1 MKNHAESGFTLL
13 EVMVALAILAM
24 GLGAIT
30 FANNTSM
37 LQLAATNRMI
47 EASFLL
53 EGVVEDIQSY
63 YESNGFPTNSLEGQ
77 QCELPP
83 DMGDTFECHYDLD
96 AIELTPEAI
105 TALAQVGTESLMG
118 AMQGQTGVL
127 PGMQGAGTG
136 TGAVAGAGLN
146 QNLLTNL
153 QQPLAGTQ
161 NPAEENEKT
170 TKKQKTAIQNQLKR
184 ANFSKMALLAP
195 LFGPQGKEIMAIC
208 NINMSVI
215 TMGLAGMMS
224 FLPMVVQKIGERVR
238 KLTLHLQ
245 WKEGPKAGK
254 TLTVETFIVSLPEEE
269 VQKMKEEQEARE
281 AGQEL
286 QQQRGPTSSAPNL
299 RTKAGNTN
307 VK

>member
-1 MKNHAESGFTLL
+1 
-13 EVMVALAILAM
+13 MVALAILAM

-53 EGVVEDIQSY
+53 EGVVEDVQSY
-63 YESNGFPTNSLEGQ
+63 YESKGFPTNSIEGR

-83 DMGDTFECHYDLD
+83 DMADNFECHYDLD

-105 TALAQVGTESLMG
+105 TALAQAGTESLMG
-118 AMQGQTGVL
+118 SLQGDTGL
-127 PGMQGAGTG
+127 PPGMPG
-136 TGAVAGAGLN
+136 AGAGAGNNPLEK
-146 QNLLTNL
+146 L
-153 QQPLAGTQ
+153 QQPMAGE
-161 NPAEENEKT
+161 EENPEKNEKSA
-170 TKKQKTAIQNQLKR
+170 KKHKTSIQNQLQQ
-184 ANFSKMALLAP
+184 ANLSKMALLAP
-195 LFGPQGKEIMAIC
+195 LFGPQGQEIMQMC
-208 NINMSVI
+208 NINMAAI
-215 TMGLAGMMS
+215 TMGLGGMMS

-238 KLTLHLQ
+238 KLTIHLE

-269 VQKMKEEQEARE
+269 VQRMKEMQEARE
-281 AGQEL
+281 AGQEMM
-286 QQQRGPTSSAPNL
+286 QQQGPQSSAPNL
-299 RTKAGNTN
+299 GRKTGTPN